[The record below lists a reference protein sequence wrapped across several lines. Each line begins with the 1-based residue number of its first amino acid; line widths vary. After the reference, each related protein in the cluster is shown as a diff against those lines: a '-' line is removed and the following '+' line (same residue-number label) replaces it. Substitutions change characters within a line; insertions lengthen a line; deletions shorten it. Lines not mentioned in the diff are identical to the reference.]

1 MKTTILASKS
11 NEFTNVSSNEQQLKH
26 SIKIITINEVVPLT
40 SIESIMKEY
49 VEYYRHDLS
58 QKIKAGIK
66 KSKERKA
73 ALKQEESN
81 L

>member
-11 NEFTNVSSNEQQLKH
+11 NEFTNISSNEQQLKH
-26 SIKIITINEVVPLT
+26 SVKIPHINEDMPLT

-49 VEYYRHDLS
+49 AEYYRYDLS